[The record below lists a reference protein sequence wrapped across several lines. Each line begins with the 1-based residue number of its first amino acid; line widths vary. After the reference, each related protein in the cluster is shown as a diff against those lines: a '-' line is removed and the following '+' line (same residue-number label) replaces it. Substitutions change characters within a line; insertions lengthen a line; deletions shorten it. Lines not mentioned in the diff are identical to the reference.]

1 MDELNVELAID
12 IMQRKIAHF
21 IRNNKETN
29 LENFKEQLQELVEE
43 EEKIYELDEK
53 TIKKVYEIYLKE
65 IKEEK

>member
-1 MDELNVELAID
+1 MDELKVELAID

-29 LENFKEQLQELVEE
+29 LESFKEKLQQLVEE
-43 EEKIYELDEK
+43 EEKLYELDEE
-53 TIKKVYEIYLKE
+53 TIQKIYEIYLKE